1 MLDVLAKLVRK
12 VVAVRP
18 VAMVV
23 VGCPEDEIIVAAV
36 VEGTFDRQL
45 VQEADI
51 VMLDLVMVCTYTCGD
66 ACSQNG
72 AGDNPG
78 RGAHLDCIW

>member
-1 MLDVLAKLVRK
+1 MLDVLVKLVR
-12 VVAVRP
+12 AVRP

-36 VEGTFDRQL
+36 VEANFDRQL
-45 VQEADI
+45 VKEEDI
-51 VMLDLVMVCTYTCGD
+51 VMLDLVMACTYTCGD

-72 AGDNPG
+72 AGGNQD
-78 RGAHLDCIW
+78 REAHLDCIWR